1 MANQNGFDFWNIQQG
16 NNWWGEK
23 QFEYSPSSSLIP
35 SNNVIDVTSQTGL
48 SRDFMNKKGF
58 GQNPYNI
65 DATQQVGQ
73 PGTAPEGI
81 SVKLNEVSA
90 NPQQSLGDRFSNG
103 VLGKN
108 ASAINAGI
116 DAVGNIASMF
126 SRGQSTY
133 NGPKG
138 DVRAG
143 IEQGWNTMADAA
155 ANFGPYG
162 KLVSLGMKATG
173 ALNNI
178 QGAIFGA
185 TDGMTTTDAIMDS
198 PLGFLTG
205 VGWVNQAFGQNADTI
220 TKDEEAFEQVG
231 SSYGGTSATVDSAL
245 EKSGK
250 KYGAFSTGA
259 LHRANREI
267 AEAKRQQSVM
277 ANIADM
283 ASDRFSLR
291 NSMAAINGNRR
302 ALAMQGGY
310 NQSAVRVGRNGLSL
324 QNIATAKRVVSVLK
338 FRHGN
343 KTEDP
348 FHTYLQSLPKE
359 QRDST
364 DFRVKDYWEF
374 NGRPRNFEEAVSKG
388 MFTKQPD
395 GWHANSVAENPLT
408 GEIEFMKSS
417 SHPSHHMEVEW
428 YNSDDASEFRSQYEL
443 QKTEPY
449 WKYVK
454 RKPQGDAVDSF
465 QQGGV
470 LEVSLE
476 DIPEEYLEPLS
487 TVEEVTLDSILPEF
501 REGGK
506 VNVIPEGALHAR
518 LHHMENAD
526 NLTKKGIPVV
536 AEKEGG
542 ELEQQAEIERNEVI
556 LRLELTQEL
565 ENLRKKYE
573 SSEYTQKEKD
583 QFAIEAGKLLT
594 YELLENTVDNT
605 GLLNEV

>member
-1 MANQNGFDFWNIQQG
+1 MANQNDFNFWNIQQG
-16 NNWWGEK
+16 NNWWGEE
-23 QFEYSPSSSLIP
+23 QFEYSPSYLIP
-35 SNNVIDVTSQTGL
+35 SNNVIDLTSQTGL
-48 SRDFMNKKGF
+48 SSDFMNKK
-58 GQNPYNI
+58 NPYNI

-73 PGTAPEGI
+73 PGTAPRGI
-81 SVKLNEVSA
+81 SVKLNEVNT
-90 NPQQSLGDRFSNG
+90 NPKQSWEDRFSNG

-108 ASAINAGI
+108 GSAISAGI
-116 DAVGNIASMF
+116 DAAGNIASMF

-310 NQSAVRVGRNGLSL
+310 DQSAVRVGRNGLSF
-324 QNIATAKRVVSVLK
+324 QNIDTAKRVVSTLK
-338 FRHGN
+338 FQHGN
-343 KTEDP
+343 KMKDP
-348 FHTYLQSLPKE
+348 FYIYLQSLPKE

-374 NGRPRNFEEAVSKG
+374 NGRPRNFEEAISKG

-417 SHPSHHMEVEW
+417 SHPNHHMEVEW

-470 LEVSLE
+470 LEVSLQ
-476 DIPEEYLEPLS
+476 DVPEEYLEPMS
-487 TVEEVTLDSILPEF
+487 VIEEVTLDSILPEF
-501 REGGK
+501 KEGGK